1 MKQAR
6 VPTEAEFR
14 RLVAVASQ
22 GRHGLR
28 NRVALMLSYL
38 AGLRVGEI
46 AALQWGDFV
55 DVDGKVREQLRLS
68 AAVTKGGHAR
78 AIFLNSRLRREIEQ
92 FRTSLSAASAASQPL
107 LITQKRTRFSAN
119 TLCQLMR
126 SWYDQAGLD
135 GGSSHSGRRW
145 FITRL
150 AHASISPKA
159 IMMLAGHRHLSTT
172 QRYTPNSISCSEE
185 LSRARA
191 TDGVCTVTRISLQ
204 AEQERSRISP
214 AF

>member
-14 RLVAVASQ
+14 RLIAVVSQ
-22 GRHGLR
+22 GRHGPR
-28 NRVALMLSYL
+28 NRIALMLSYL

-46 AALQWGDFV
+46 ASLCWGDLV
-55 DVDGKVREQLRLS
+55 EGESKVRDQLRLS

-78 AIFLNSRLRREIEQ
+78 VVFMNARLRREVEQ
-92 FRTSLSAASAASQPL
+92 FHSSLSVAPDL
-107 LITQKRTRFSAN
+107 RKPVLVTQKRTAFSPN

-150 AHASISPKA
+150 AHAGISPKA

-172 QRYTPNSISCSEE
+172 QRYIDVNDEMM
-185 LSRARA
+185 RAA
-191 TDGVCTVTRISLQ
+191 VNVL
-204 AEQERSRISP
+204 
-214 AF
+214 

>member
-14 RLVAVASQ
+14 RLAAVVSQ
-22 GRHGLR
+22 GKYGPR
-28 NRVALMLSYL
+28 NRMALMLSYL

-46 AALQWGDFV
+46 ASLRWGDLL
-55 DVDGKVREQLRLS
+55 DGESKVREQLRLS

-78 AIFLNSRLRREIEQ
+78 VVFLNAQLRKEVEQYRGSR
-92 FRTSLSAASAASQPL
+92 AQPPAL
-107 LITQKRTRFSAN
+107 LQPVLVTQKRSAFSAN

-126 SWYDQAGLD
+126 GWYNLAGLD

-145 FITRL
+145 FITKL
-150 AHASISPKA
+150 AHAGISPKA

-172 QRYTPNSISCSEE
+172 QRYIDVNDEMM
-185 LSRARA
+185 
-191 TDGVCTVTRISLQ
+191 
-204 AEQERSRISP
+204 RSAVEIL
-214 AF
+214 

>member
-22 GRHGLR
+22 GRHGPR
-28 NRVALMLSYL
+28 NRAALMLSYL

-46 AALQWGDFV
+46 AALRWGDLLGG
-55 DVDGKVREQLRLS
+55 DGRACEQLRLS
-68 AAVTKGGHAR
+68 AAMTKGGHAR
-78 AIFLNSRLRREIEQ
+78 VVFMNTRLRREVEQ
-92 FRTSLSAASAASQPL
+92 FKTSLSESPVASLPV
-107 LITQKRTRFSAN
+107 LITQKRTSFSPN
-119 TLCQLMR
+119 TLSQLMR

-150 AHASISPKA
+150 AHSGISPKA
-159 IMMLAGHRHLSTT
+159 IMMLAGHKHLSTT
-172 QRYTPNSISCSEE
+172 QRYIDVNDQMM
-185 LSRARA
+185 RAA
-191 TDGVCTVTRISLQ
+191 VEVL
-204 AEQERSRISP
+204 
-214 AF
+214 

>member
-6 VPTEAEFR
+6 VPTEAEFK

-22 GRHGLR
+22 GRHGPR
-28 NRVALMLSYL
+28 NRASLMLSYL

-46 AALQWGDFV
+46 ASLRWGDLL
-55 DVDGKVREQLRLS
+55 DGGGKVREQLRLG
-68 AAVTKGGHAR
+68 AAVTKGSHAR
-78 AIFLNSRLRREIEQ
+78 VVFLNARLRREIELY
-92 FRTSLSAASAASQPL
+92 RGTLGQPPAL
-107 LITQKRTRFSAN
+107 LQPVLITQKRSAFSAN

-150 AHASISPKA
+150 AHAGISPKA

-172 QRYTPNSISCSEE
+172 QRYIDVNDEMM
-185 LSRARA
+185 RAA
-191 TDGVCTVTRISLQ
+191 VEVL
-204 AEQERSRISP
+204 
-214 AF
+214 

>member
-14 RLVAVASQ
+14 RLAAVVGQ
-22 GRHGLR
+22 GRHGVR
-28 NRVALMLSYL
+28 NRAALMLSYL

-46 AALQWGDFV
+46 ASLRWGDLL
-55 DVDGKVREQLRLS
+55 DRQGRVREQLRLS

-78 AIFLNSRLRREIEQ
+78 VVFMNARLRREIEQ
-92 FRTSLSAASAASQPL
+92 FRSTLPALPSAQQPV
-107 LITQKRTRFSAN
+107 LITQKRTAFSAN
-119 TLCQLMR
+119 SLCQLMR

-150 AHASISPKA
+150 AHAGISPKA

-172 QRYTPNSISCSEE
+172 QRYIDVNDEMM
-185 LSRARA
+185 RAA
-191 TDGVCTVTRISLQ
+191 VEVL
-204 AEQERSRISP
+204 
-214 AF
+214 

>member
-6 VPTEAEFR
+6 VPTEAEFK
-14 RLVAVASQ
+14 RLLAVVGQ
-22 GRHGLR
+22 GRHGRR
-28 NRVALMLSYL
+28 NRAALMLSYL

-46 AALQWGDFV
+46 AALRWSDLL
-55 DVDGKVREQLRLS
+55 DGEGRVREQLRLS

-78 AIFLNSRLRREIEQ
+78 VVFMNARLRREIEQ
-92 FRTSLSAASAASQPL
+92 FRSSLSAAADLKEPV
-107 LITQKRTRFSAN
+107 LITQKRTAFSAN

-150 AHASISPKA
+150 AHAGISPKA

-172 QRYTPNSISCSEE
+172 QRYIDVNDEMM
-185 LSRARA
+185 
-191 TDGVCTVTRISLQ
+191 
-204 AEQERSRISP
+204 RSAVEIL
-214 AF
+214 

>member
-1 MKQAR
+1 MGQAR
-6 VPTEAEFR
+6 VPTETEFR

-22 GRHGLR
+22 GRHGPR
-28 NRVALMLSYL
+28 NRAALMLSYL

-46 AALQWGDFV
+46 ASLQWGNLV

-68 AAVTKGGHAR
+68 ATVTKGGHAR
-78 AIFLNSRLRREIEQ
+78 VVFMNARLRKEIEQ
-92 FRTSLSAASAASQPL
+92 FRTSLSATPAASQPL

-126 SWYDQAGLD
+126 GWYDLAGLD

-150 AHASISPKA
+150 AHSGISPKA

-172 QRYTPNSISCSEE
+172 QRYIDVNDEIM
-185 LSRARA
+185 RAA
-191 TDGVCTVTRISLQ
+191 VEVL
-204 AEQERSRISP
+204 
-214 AF
+214 